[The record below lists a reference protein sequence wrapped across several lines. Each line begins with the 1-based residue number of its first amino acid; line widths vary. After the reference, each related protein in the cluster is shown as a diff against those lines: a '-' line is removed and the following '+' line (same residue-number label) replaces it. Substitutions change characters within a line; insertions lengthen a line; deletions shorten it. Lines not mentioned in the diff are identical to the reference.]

1 TIPAA
6 STPAASTPAASTP
19 AASTPAA
26 STPAA
31 STPAASTPVTS
42 AIEQAT
48 TTATS
53 TQGGDPY
60 IVETG
65 ATFSTIQ
72 AAVTAATIGQHI
84 VVESSILPYTE
95 NVVINTLVHIIGVG
109 NPTVIANN
117 AALPVFQ
124 INTLGSG
131 TSIQGLTIKGGIQ
144 GVLLNGAS
152 LVTLQDNTI
161 TKNGVGVDL
170 QNNGILASTLNS
182 IIDNTIKGNFGD
194 QILLDGAGLNTII
207 GNEIVACDP
216 LSVGVHQTASLL
228 NIGNNVN
235 YNSILA
241 TGVGSKAIVNDG
253 TTLLTTLNA
262 VRNWYGSPFNPS
274 AQIVQATPGNVLF
287 TPWLIT
293 NPLGNEN
300 HNGEDHKNDGKIIWR
315 DNFCHKDGFN
325 FCRNGFRFGCERFCC
340 EKIRF
345 HRFCCDRFDRFCC
358 DRFNQFRCDRN
369 RDDFFGNDEDG
380 LITRNSNV
388 NNADRSC
395 SLRN

>member
-1 TIPAA
+1 M
-6 STPAASTPAASTP
+6 
-19 AASTPAA
+19 
-26 STPAA
+26 
-31 STPAASTPVTS
+31 
-42 AIEQAT
+42 
-48 TTATS
+48 
-53 TQGGDPY
+53 
-60 IVETG
+60 
-65 ATFSTIQ
+65 
-72 AAVTAATIGQHI
+72 
-84 VVESSILPYTE
+84 
-95 NVVINTLVHIIGVG
+95 VINTLVHIIGVG

-131 TSIQGLTIKGGIQ
+131 TSIQGLTIKGGIE
-144 GVLLNGAS
+144 GVLLNGAT

-274 AQIVQATPGNVLF
+274 AQIVQATPGN
-287 TPWLIT
+287 
-293 NPLGNEN
+293 E
-300 HNGEDHKNDGKIIWR
+300 
-315 DNFCHKDGFN
+315 
-325 FCRNGFRFGCERFCC
+325 
-340 EKIRF
+340 
-345 HRFCCDRFDRFCC
+345 
-358 DRFNQFRCDRN
+358 
-369 RDDFFGNDEDG
+369 
-380 LITRNSNV
+380 
-388 NNADRSC
+388 C
-395 SLRN
+395 SLPHG